1 MTHLPARRQLLKGA
15 ALIGAAAVVPRL
27 ASAQTQSPLRI
38 VQPAPGTAG
47 SVWRPMLD
55 RLHLPQSALPPLQ
68 WTVSD
73 PGKMQVQLIA
83 GSLDVGFFGP
93 VGLAALRARGH
104 DIVLFGPGTINHSVW
119 LVKHDSPFRQPADL
133 KGRKIATQPETAE
146 TYQQARTAAALAGLD
161 LKRDFQ
167 VVQGS
172 SLANVALFER
182 GDVDAVIVLE
192 PTATRLVAQGAR
204 QIARVSDMWRNA
216 SGDATDPFLVGLAAQ
231 RRWVDANRTV
241 ATQLARAFAQAN
253 AQIAT
258 HPAVLREIHDDIGIK
273 AQEQQALDL
282 APTRMRSIYS
292 TLWNAAV
299 WRGMDKQIE
308 TAIAVGILDKQT
320 AGTRVYDGVV
330 LA

>member
-1 MTHLPARRQLLKGA
+1 MTTQPARRQLLKAA
-15 ALIGAAAVVPRL
+15 ALIGAATIAPRL
-27 ASAQTQSPLRI
+27 ASAQTPPPLRI
-38 VQPAPGTAG
+38 ALPSPGTAG

-55 RLHLPQSALPPLQ
+55 RLQIPRSELPPLQ

-93 VGLAALRARGH
+93 IGLAALRARGN
-104 DIVLFGPGTINHSVW
+104 DIILVGPGTNNHSVW
-119 LVKHDSPFRQPADL
+119 LVKRDSPFRQPADL

-146 TYQQARTAAALAGLD
+146 TYQQARTAASLAGLD

-172 SLANVALFER
+172 PLANVALFER

-204 QIARVSDMWRNA
+204 QIGRVGDMWRNA
-216 SGDATDPFLVGLAAQ
+216 TGATADPFLVGLAAQ
-231 RRWVDANRTV
+231 RSWVEANRAV
-241 ATQLARAFAQAN
+241 ATRLARAFAQAN
-253 AQIAT
+253 AQITAR
-258 HPAVLREIHDDIGIK
+258 PEVLREIHDDIGIK
-273 AQEQQALDL
+273 AQEKKAIELV
-282 APTRMRSIYS
+282 PTRMRDTYS
-292 TLWNAAV
+292 SLWNTAV

-308 TAIAVGILDKQT
+308 TAIEVGILDRQT
-320 AGTRVYDGVV
+320 ASTPVYDGVA